1 MLTHPAHRLSLC
13 TGRCPGRTEAGW
25 EEPIIEKS
33 TVGLEPSRPTPV
45 SLLGGAGYTTAM
57 IGTWHCGFLPYCSPT
72 R

>member
-1 MLTHPAHRLSLC
+1 MGGS
-13 TGRCPGRTEAGW
+13 
-25 EEPIIEKS
+25 IIEKS

-72 R
+72 RSGWDEFSGNSGGALEYYS